1 MEVGFVG
8 LLSGGDWGESWFMKL
23 PVLEMRIALQMVPI
37 FWGLASL
44 RAAEEVVTGEFTK
57 IQLTDEFWAEGIAVG
72 DFNHDG
78 KPDVAYG
85 PYWWAGPEF
94 KVRKAFA
101 PDGRKSKSKKA
112 DGTAVEFGGFKGAL
126 GNENEYSDNFVAYGR
141 DLNGDGWD
149 DILVLG
155 FPGKEAFWYE
165 NPKGEEGMWKK
176 HVAWDVVDNESPMFV
191 DLLGNKR
198 PVLVCSSRGFLG
210 YAEMDEKNPTAKWN
224 WQAISPKG
232 SWQKFTHGLGVGD
245 VNGDG
250 KPDLLEKDGWWEQ
263 PKSLEGNP
271 IWVKHPAMFGGG
283 GAQMYAVDVNGDGK
297 NDIVTSLE
305 AHGYG
310 VVWFEQTNE
319 GGVEGWTKHLVVGK
333 TAAENPQGVVFSQPH
348 AIWMEDMNG
357 DGLLDMV
364 TGKRF
369 WAHGPGGDAD
379 AAGKAVLYWFEMKR
393 AGGKGG
399 FVAHLVDD
407 DSGVGTEV
415 KAADLNGDGKKDV
428 VVGNKK
434 GALVFLRK

>member
-1 MEVGFVG
+1 
-8 LLSGGDWGESWFMKL
+8 
-23 PVLEMRIALQMVPI
+23 
-37 FWGLASL
+37 
-44 RAAEEVVTGEFTK
+44 
-57 IQLTDEFWAEGIAVG
+57 
-72 DFNHDG
+72 
-78 KPDVAYG
+78 
-85 PYWWAGPEF
+85 
-94 KVRKAFA
+94 
-101 PDGRKSKSKKA
+101 
-112 DGTAVEFGGFKGAL
+112 
-126 GNENEYSDNFVAYGR
+126 
-141 DLNGDGWD
+141 
-149 DILVLG
+149 
-155 FPGKEAFWYE
+155 
-165 NPKGEEGMWKK
+165 
-176 HVAWDVVDNESPMFV
+176 
-191 DLLGNKR
+191 
-198 PVLVCSSRGFLG
+198 
-210 YAEMDEKNPTAKWN
+210 
-224 WQAISPKG
+224 
-232 SWQKFTHGLGVGD
+232 
-245 VNGDG
+245 
-250 KPDLLEKDGWWEQ
+250 
-263 PKSLEGNP
+263 
-271 IWVKHPAMFGGG
+271 
-283 GAQMYAVDVNGDGK
+283 MYAVDVNGDGK